1 MKYEILNHTAD
12 FAVKFYGN
20 SYQDIAESILSF
32 FKKEIFVC
40 SCESNDIFFSEKVF
54 QDNFSYVIVAIL
66 NGIIFNLEMGN
77 GIKELI
83 IESQKNSLFK
93 CKFNFCKCDRIDIF
107 CELKAATLHNIRETN
122 HDFPHKGITVLF
134 DI

>member
-54 QDNFSYVIVAIL
+54 QDYI
-66 NGIIFNLEMGN
+66 
-77 GIKELI
+77 
-83 IESQKNSLFK
+83 Q
-93 CKFNFCKCDRIDIF
+93 
-107 CELKAATLHNIRETN
+107 
-122 HDFPHKGITVLF
+122 P
-134 DI
+134 